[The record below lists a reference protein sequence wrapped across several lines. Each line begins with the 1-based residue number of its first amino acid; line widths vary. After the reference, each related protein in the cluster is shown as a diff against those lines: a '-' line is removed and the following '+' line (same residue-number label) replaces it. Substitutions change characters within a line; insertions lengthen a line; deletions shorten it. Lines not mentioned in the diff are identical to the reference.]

1 MYVVFDTST
10 SFLRTRPDVGSRF
23 IAGDRATLPDDLSER
38 EQEVLAAA
46 RTFRATEAGYAAL
59 QSTKPQ
65 IAAYGLIDSPAGL
78 AAWIVEK
85 FSAWSDGSG
94 DVERA
99 FSRDDLLTKVYW
111 GDRKNRLFAAAHR
124 ESSANPSLR

>member
-1 MYVVFDTST
+1 LPRRARSA
-10 SFLRTRPDVGSRF
+10 LPRPVTQRCSR
-23 IAGDRATLPDDLSER
+23 
-38 EQEVLAAA
+38 
-46 RTFRATEAGYAAL
+46 
-59 QSTKPQ
+59 TKPQ

-111 GDRKNRLFAAAHR
+111 GDRKNRLFDAAHR